1 MQTQRGAVLTRRTK
15 LVLLALGITAFDQL
29 TKLAIVA
36 WLPEGASR
44 AILDHILW
52 FTHLRNPGAA
62 FGTLRGF
69 SGVLALAALV
79 GVIAFLA
86 VVVRDPGRLGG
97 IGAAVVAGGAL
108 GNLVD
113 RVFRGGP
120 INGSVVD
127 FIDFHFW
134 PAFNVADSAITI
146 GAVLIL
152 WAGFTEKEKKTDGAA
167 DGS

>member
-1 MQTQRGAVLTRRTK
+1 MRRTK
-15 LVLLALGITAFDQL
+15 LVLLALGITVLDQL

-36 WLPEGASR
+36 WLPEGASHPVIDDVLR
-44 AILDHILW
+44 I
-52 FTHLRNPGAA
+52 THVRNSGAA
-62 FGTLRGF
+62 FGTLKGF

-86 VVVRDPGRLGG
+86 VVVRDPGRLSG

-108 GNLVD
+108 GNLID
-113 RVFRGGP
+113 RIVRGGP

-127 FIDFHFW
+127 FIDFKFW

-146 GAVLIL
+146 GALLIL
-152 WAGFTEKEKKTDGAA
+152 WAGLSERKSKDDAPERA
-167 DGS
+167 